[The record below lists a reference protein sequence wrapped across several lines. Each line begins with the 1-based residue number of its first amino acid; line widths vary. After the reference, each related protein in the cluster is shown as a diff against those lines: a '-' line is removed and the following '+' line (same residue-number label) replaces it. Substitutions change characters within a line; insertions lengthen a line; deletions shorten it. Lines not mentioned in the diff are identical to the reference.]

1 MLKIAK
7 IAVNIAFICAIIAY
21 PFVFWAGSA
30 SVDDLRIAENK
41 GSASGLITAQV
52 AIFLIVL
59 FALSVLKYIFSRDKL
74 TLISVIFFGLLIV
87 LRLGIGGGFLDI
99 SAYFYPAV
107 VNLAFLAF
115 FAMSLRGESIIT
127 KFAKM
132 QNPALDLRGVAYTRK
147 LTKIWCA
154 LFIFN
159 ALISF
164 ALALL
169 EDKIYWSVF
178 CGIVAYCL
186 VGALFAG
193 EILYR
198 KFIFKR
204 RFAQNGAV

>member
-7 IAVNIAFICAIIAY
+7 IALNIAFICAIIAY
-21 PFVFWAGSA
+21 PFVLFFGESSDLVADSSA
-30 SVDDLRIAENK
+30 KNARI
-41 GSASGLITAQV
+41 V
-52 AIFLIVL
+52 AFLVFL
-59 FALSVLKYIFSRDKL
+59 CVLSVIKYALFRDNL
-74 TLISVIFFGLLIV
+74 ALISAGFFGILIV
-87 LRLGIGGGFLDI
+87 LRFGIGGGFVDI
-99 SAYFYPAV
+99 SAYFYPAI

-127 KFAKM
+127 KLAKM
-132 QNPALDLRGVAYTRK
+132 QNPALDSRGVAYTRK
-147 LTKIWCA
+147 LTKIWCT

-159 ALISF
+159 ALVGF
-164 ALALL
+164 ALALF
-169 EDKIYWSVF
+169 ENKIYWSVF

-204 RFAQNGAV
+204 RFAQNRAG